1 MLAQKIENQKGWMA
15 ALLTSEYFDA
25 WELVTGNVVTYASFT
40 IDGTYHEAFY
50 AENAGVEA
58 GDGAQNADAAA
69 AGNTAEIP
77 QSAEKV
83 RYTPWKEVRPH
94 FLALIRGKRLPLSFK
109 FVLRLPDAPAGA
121 LWRES
126 GCRIPFDDAF
136 GLYLNLTYENGEL
149 ILTTGSS
156 YRTFTLDR
164 SLDSAFDEYVR
175 KNLVSTL

>member
-25 WELVTGNVVTYASFT
+25 WELVTGNVVTYASFS
-40 IDGTYHEAFY
+40 IDGTYHNAFFEEGKDERT
-50 AENAGVEA
+50 A
-58 GDGAQNADAAA
+58 ADDET
-69 AGNTAEIP
+69 GGGSGESETIP
-77 QSAEKV
+77 ELTGTRI
-83 RYTPWKEVRPH
+83 RYTPWKELRPH

-109 FVLRLPDAPAGA
+109 FVLRLPDAPAGE

-126 GCRIPFDDAF
+126 GCRIPFDDVF

-175 KNLVSTL
+175 KSLVSTL